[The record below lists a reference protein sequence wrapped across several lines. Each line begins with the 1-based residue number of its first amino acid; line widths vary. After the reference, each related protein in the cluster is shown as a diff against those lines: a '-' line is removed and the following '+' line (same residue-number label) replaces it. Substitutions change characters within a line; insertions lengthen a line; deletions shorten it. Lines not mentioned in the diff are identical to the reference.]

1 MSEGYE
7 YLLEAS
13 KHANGN
19 GEIWFRYLYKV
30 IQDDGTKLTPTDVEL
45 LLNDPNLLPFEK
57 VTLQD
62 ALTEGTHTREH
73 VLSANRKTKPKD
85 ILKLFREGKY
95 GNISKKDKD
104 E

>member
-7 YLLEAS
+7 YLLKAS
-13 KHANGN
+13 KHANGD

-45 LLNDPNLLPFEK
+45 LLNDSNLLPFEK

-62 ALTEGTHTREH
+62 ELIEGMHTQEH
-73 VLSANRKTKPKD
+73 ILSDSRKAKT
-85 ILKLFREGKY
+85 
-95 GNISKKDKD
+95 
-104 E
+104 